1 MRRERRGGQGREREG
16 RQGEGGKGRRGG
28 KRVVPPP
35 FKLVPPAPLGLATAL
50 LRPNLTSRKM
60 QMYIFNGGTDCTVKT
75 KISLLKLDK
84 KYRSHVSSTSV

>member
-16 RQGEGGKGRRGG
+16 RQGGREGKGRRGG

-50 LRPNLTSRKM
+50 LREHENE
-60 QMYIFNGGTDCTVKT
+60 
-75 KISLLKLDK
+75 
-84 KYRSHVSSTSV
+84 